1 MSKADWV
8 TEAPRTDKPWGH
20 ESLFALVDGKYCG
33 KAIHV
38 TEGHALSLQYHERK
52 EETILLYAGRLILL
66 LEDDGGTLREHWVE
80 AGEAYHIPVGRLHR
94 MIAIEDCAVLEVSTP
109 ELDDVVR
116 VDDAYG
122 RATVPLAATS

>member
-8 TEAPRTDKPWGH
+8 SAVKRVDKPWGH
-20 ESLFALVDGKYCG
+20 EEWFALVDGKFCG

-52 EETILLYAGRLILL
+52 EETISVQSGRLRVEVGLHESALEEFELLPGESVHLKPGVRHRVTALVDTVL
-66 LEDDGGTLREHWVE
+66 LET
-80 AGEAYHIPVGRLHR
+80 
-94 MIAIEDCAVLEVSTP
+94 STT

-116 VDDAYG
+116 LEDRYG
-122 RATVPLAATS
+122 RQGTSTP

>member
-8 TEAPRTDKPWGH
+8 SAVRRVDKPWGH
-20 ESLFALVDGKYCG
+20 EELFALVDGKFCG

-52 EETILLYAGRLILL
+52 EETICVQSGRLRVEVGHDEAALEEFELL
-66 LEDDGGTLREHWVE
+66 P
-80 AGEAYHIPVGRLHR
+80 GEAVHLRPGVRHR
-94 MIAIEDCAVLEVSTP
+94 VTALVDTVMLEASTT

-116 VDDAYG
+116 LEDRYG
-122 RATVPLAATS
+122 RQGTSAP

>member
-1 MSKADWV
+1 MSKQDWV

-20 ESLFALVDGKYCG
+20 ESLFALVDGRYCG

-52 EETILLYAGRLILL
+52 EETISVFSGRLRVEVGEHESA
-66 LEDDGGTLREHWVE
+66 LEEFELVPGESIHLRPGVRHRVTALVDTVMLE
-80 AGEAYHIPVGRLHR
+80 A
-94 MIAIEDCAVLEVSTP
+94 STT

-116 VDDAYG
+116 LEDRYG
-122 RATVPLAATS
+122 REGTSAP

>member
-8 TEAPRTDKPWGH
+8 SAVRRVDKPWGH
-20 ESLFALVDGKYCG
+20 EELFALVDGKFCG

-52 EETILLYAGRLILL
+52 EETIS
-66 LEDDGGTLREHWVE
+66 VQS
-80 AGEAYHIPVGRLHR
+80 GRLHVEVGLS
-94 MIAIEDCAVLEVSTP
+94 EDDLEEFDLEPGESIHLRPGTRHRVTALVDTVMLEASTT

-116 VDDAYG
+116 LEDRYG
-122 RATVPLAATS
+122 RQGTSAP